1 MDPAIARTPS
11 SAPVAF
17 QDGLGQRRLSVSVT
31 NEPLE
36 LLALREE
43 LTAVSSFEFAL
54 RDRVSRLSS
63 FQSEHYARV
72 RGVERIG
79 KTGTTTL
86 AVVSDHVQGVR
97 LSEILTFAESRLLPV
112 ETNAALCLIR
122 QLIHALALLH
132 QKMPDVCHGAVGPER
147 IVVTPQ
153 ARLVLVEHVLGAAL
167 DQLHYT
173 HEQYWKTL
181 RIPLPRTGSGPQFDR
196 RSDITQ
202 AGFTALALI
211 IGRPIAEDDY
221 PARIG
226 EMANGTWTLSATG
239 GIEPLPAALRDWL
252 MRAMQ
257 LDPRNPFP
265 SALEAW
271 AELDRVLHYSDPIA
285 EVAALKGF
293 LTRFH
298 ARLTEDSGKPSTPSA
313 VPQAVTRQ
321 TPLPAVPAASVSAP
335 ASAAGAAPKLGPQ
348 AVAPPR
354 SVEAFAPPR
363 PVDAVV
369 PPRPVA
375 TVAQAPSVPPP
386 TPDPVPS
393 MHPQAATR
401 PEAPSAPAVTP
412 PAKQSQTR
420 EDRRSEEDES
430 VMDKSKSFLRG
441 RWVAAALV
449 LVALTSGGTLAVGRI
464 MSPAAS
470 PETLGT
476 LSVQTNP
483 EGATVVIDGQ
493 QRGMTPLNLQLKP
506 GRHVVEL
513 VTDGDVRTI
522 PITITA
528 GGQVSQ
534 FIEIPRAA
542 SALGE
547 LQIRTEPPGA
557 QVTVDGRVLGK
568 SPLTAE
574 GLTPG
579 QHTVVVE
586 NELGPVTQRV
596 TIEAGTTASL
606 VVPMTAP
613 RNAPVS
619 GWISV
624 SAPVDVQL
632 YENQRLLGSSQT
644 DRIMVPVGR
653 HEIEVV
659 NETLGYRASKIVN
672 VSPGQT
678 ANLRL
683 DLPKAPMALNA
694 IPWAEAW
701 VDGERVGETPIGSV
715 QVSIGPHEVVFRH
728 PELGERRVITT
739 VTLAGPAKVSVDMR
753 KK

>member
-1 MDPAIARTPS
+1 MCPTSRWNSSRFARNSPRYRRLNSPCAIA
-11 SAPVAF
+11 SA
-17 QDGLGQRRLSVSVT
+17 GCRRS
-31 NEPLE
+31 
-36 LLALREE
+36 
-43 LTAVSSFEFAL
+43 
-54 RDRVSRLSS
+54 
-63 FQSEHYARV
+63 QSEHYGRV

-79 KTGTTTL
+79 KTGTTL
-86 AVVSDHVQGVR
+86 AIVSDHVQGVR
-97 LSEILTFAESRLLPV
+97 LSEILAFAESRLLPI

-147 IVVTPQ
+147 IIVTPQ

-202 AGFTALALI
+202 AGVTALALI

-221 PARIG
+221 PARIA
-226 EMANGTWTLSATG
+226 EMAGGTWALSATG

-252 MRAMQ
+252 LRAIQ

-271 AELDRVLHYSDPIA
+271 AELDRVLHYSDPIG
-285 EVAALKGF
+285 EVAALKSF
-293 LTRFH
+293 LTRYQ
-298 ARLTEDSGKPSTPSA
+298 ARVAADTAKTA
-313 VPQAVTRQ
+313 A
-321 TPLPAVPAASVSAP
+321 PAPVAPPAASRPTAAHSATAPP
-335 ASAAGAAPKLGPQ
+335 AATPLAPVASRPGPQ

-354 SVEAFAPPR
+354 
-363 PVDAVV
+363 
-369 PPRPVA
+369 PVA
-375 TVAQAPSVPPP
+375 PVAP
-386 TPDPVPS
+386 TPSIPLSGPQAVAS
-393 MHPQAATR
+393 MHPQPSTR
-401 PEAPSAPAVTP
+401 PDSPVAHAVTP
-412 PAKQSQTR
+412 PATDDQGS
-420 EDRRSEEDES
+420 EDRRSEEAES
-430 VMDKSKSFLRG
+430 VMEKSTSFIRG
-441 RWVAAALV
+441 RWIAAAIV

-464 MSPAAS
+464 MSPAAA
-470 PETLGT
+470 PESLGT

-483 EGATVVIDGQ
+483 AGATVVIDGQ

-522 PITITA
+522 PVTITA
-528 GGQVSQ
+528 GGQVAQ
-534 FIEIPRAA
+534 FIEMPRAA

-547 LQIRTEPPGA
+547 LQIRTEPAGA
-557 QVTVDGRVLGK
+557 TVTVDGRVLGK

-579 QHTVVVE
+579 PHTVTVE
-586 NELGPVTQRV
+586 NDLGPVTQRV

-606 VVPMTAP
+606 VVPMAAP
-613 RNAPVS
+613 KNAPVS
-619 GWISV
+619 GWIAV

-644 DRIMVPVGR
+644 DRIMVSVGR
-653 HEIEVV
+653 HDLEVV
-659 NETLGYRASKIVN
+659 NEALGYRASKTVN
-672 VSPGQT
+672 VAPGQT
-678 ANLRL
+678 ASIKL

-694 IPWAEAW
+694 APWAEVW

-715 QVSIGPHEVVFRH
+715 QVTIGPHEVVFRH
-728 PELGERRVITT
+728 PELGEKRVVTT

>member
-11 SAPVAF
+11 STPVAF
-17 QDGLGQRRLSVSVT
+17 EDGLGQRRLSVSVA

-36 LLALREE
+36 LLALRED

-63 FQSEHYARV
+63 FQSEHYGRV
-72 RGVERIG
+72 RGVERVG
-79 KTGTTTL
+79 KTGTTL
-86 AVVSDHVQGVR
+86 AVVSDHVAGVR
-97 LSEILTFAESRLLPV
+97 LAEILAFAESRLLPI

-122 QLIHALALLH
+122 QLVHALSMLH
-132 QKMPDVCHGAVGPER
+132 QKAPDLCHGAIGPER
-147 IVVTPQ
+147 LIVTPQ
-153 ARLVLVEHVLGAAL
+153 ARLVIVEHVLGAAL

-181 RIPLPRTGSGPQFDR
+181 RIPLPRTGSGPHFDR
-196 RSDITQ
+196 RADITQ
-202 AGFTALALI
+202 AGVTALALI

-226 EMANGTWTLSATG
+226 EMAAGTWALSATG
-239 GIEPLPAALRDWL
+239 GIEPLPAALREWL
-252 MRAMQ
+252 MRAIQ

-285 EVAALKGF
+285 EIAALKTF
-293 LTRFH
+293 LTRYQ
-298 ARLTEDSGKPSTPSA
+298 ARVAADSARPAP
-313 VPQAVTRQ
+313 VPHMVAR
-321 TPLPAVPAASVSAP
+321 PAAASAPSVSPARIAASSVQSGSQAP
-335 ASAAGAAPKLGPQ
+335 AQS
-348 AVAPPR
+348 
-354 SVEAFAPPR
+354 
-363 PVDAVV
+363 
-369 PPRPVA
+369 RPVA
-375 TVAQAPSVPPP
+375 VPGQAHGGVPSPGSTVAS
-386 TPDPVPS
+386 S
-393 MHPQAATR
+393 MHPQPSTR
-401 PEAPSAPAVTP
+401 PDPPVAPAVKP
-412 PAKQSQTR
+412 PASDDQASVDSQ
-420 EDRRSEEDES
+420 SEEAEN
-430 VMDKSKSFLRG
+430 VMEKSNTVIRG
-441 RWVAAALV
+441 RWIAAAVV

-464 MSPAAS
+464 MMPAAA
-470 PETLGT
+470 PESLGT

-483 EGATVVIDGQ
+483 AGATVVVDGQ
-493 QRGMTPLNLQLKP
+493 QRGASPLSLQLKP

-513 VTDGDVRTI
+513 VTDGDVRSI
-522 PITITA
+522 PVMITP

-534 FIEIPRAA
+534 FIEIPRAT

-547 LQIRTEPPGA
+547 LQIRTEPAGA
-557 QVTVDGRVLGK
+557 QVTVDGRVLGR

-579 QHTVVVE
+579 QHTVVLE

-644 DRIMVPVGR
+644 DRIMVSVGR
-653 HEIEVV
+653 HDIEVV
-659 NETLGYRASKIVN
+659 NEALGYRAAKTVN
-672 VSPGQT
+672 VQPGQT
-678 ANLRL
+678 ANIRL

-694 IPWAEAW
+694 VPWAEAF

-728 PELGERRVITT
+728 PELGEKRVITT

>member
-11 SAPVAF
+11 STPVAF
-17 QDGLGQRRLSVSVT
+17 QDGLGQRRLSVTVT

-54 RDRVSRLSS
+54 RDRVSRLAS

-79 KTGTTTL
+79 KTGTTL
-86 AVVSDHVQGVR
+86 AIVSEHMPGVR
-97 LSEILTFAESRLLPV
+97 LSEILAFAESRLLPI
-112 ETNAALCLIR
+112 ETDAALCLIR

-147 IVVTPQ
+147 IIITPQ

-202 AGFTALALI
+202 AGVTALALI

-221 PARIG
+221 PARIS
-226 EMANGTWTLSATG
+226 EMAGGTWALSATG
-239 GIEPLPAALRDWL
+239 SIEPLPAALRDWL
-252 MRAMQ
+252 MRAIQ

-285 EVAALKGF
+285 EVAALKAF
-293 LTRFH
+293 LTRYH
-298 ARLTEDSGKPSTPSA
+298 ARVAADGAKAANPA
-313 VPQAVTRQ
+313 
-321 TPLPAVPAASVSAP
+321 PAVSKP
-335 ASAAGAAPKLGPQ
+335 GPH
-348 AVAPPR
+348 
-354 SVEAFAPPR
+354 
-363 PVDAVV
+363 AVV
-369 PPRPVA
+369 HPRPVA
-375 TVAQAPSVPPP
+375 TAAHAPTVPSSGPQPVA
-386 TPDPVPS
+386 S
-393 MHPQAATR
+393 MHPQPSTR
-401 PEAPSAPAVTP
+401 PDSPVVPAVTP
-412 PAKQSQTR
+412 QAKDDQAP
-420 EDRRSEEDES
+420 EDSRSEEAES
-430 VMDKSKSFLRG
+430 VMEKSTSFIRG
-441 RWVAAALV
+441 RWIAAAIV

-464 MSPAAS
+464 MSPAATVES
-470 PETLGT
+470 LGT
-476 LSVQTNP
+476 LAVQTNP
-483 EGATVVIDGQ
+483 AGATVVIDGQ
-493 QRGMTPLNLQLKP
+493 QRGMTPISLQLKP

-513 VTDGDVRTI
+513 VTDGDVRSI
-522 PITITA
+522 PVMITA

-547 LQIRTEPPGA
+547 LQIRTEPAGA
-557 QVTVDGRVLGK
+557 QVTVDGRVLGR

-579 QHTVVVE
+579 QHTVTVE

-606 VVPMTAP
+606 VVPMTTP
-613 RNAPVS
+613 KNAPVS

-632 YENQRLLGSSQT
+632 FENQRLLGSSQT

-653 HEIEVV
+653 HDLEIV
-659 NETLGYRASKIVN
+659 NETLGYRATKTVN
-672 VSPGQT
+672 VTPGQT
-678 ANLRL
+678 ANVKL

-694 IPWAEAW
+694 APWAEVW
-701 VDGERVGETPIGSV
+701 VDGEKVGETPIGAV

-728 PELGERRVITT
+728 PELGERRVVTT

>member
-1 MDPAIARTPS
+1 MDPATARTS
-11 SAPVAF
+11 SSTPVAF

-63 FQSEHYARV
+63 FQSEHYGRV
-72 RGVERIG
+72 RGVERVG
-79 KTGTTTL
+79 KTGTTL
-86 AVVSDHVQGVR
+86 AIVSDHVQGVR
-97 LSEILTFAESRLLPV
+97 LSDVLAFAESRLMPI

-202 AGFTALALI
+202 AGVTALALI

-221 PARIG
+221 PARIA
-226 EMANGTWTLSATG
+226 EMASGTWALSATG
-239 GIEPLPAALRDWL
+239 GIEPLPATLRDWL
-252 MRAMQ
+252 MRAIQ

-271 AELDRVLHYSDPIA
+271 AELDRVLHYSDPIG
-285 EVAALKGF
+285 EVAALKSF
-293 LTRFH
+293 LTRYH
-298 ARLTEDSGKPSTPSA
+298 ARVAGESVKPADPAPIPTPTMRPTVVHSA
-313 VPQAVTRQ
+313 TAAPA
-321 TPLPAVPAASVSAP
+321 TPPSAP
-335 ASAAGAAPKLGPQ
+335 AAAPQKPGPQ
-348 AVAPPR
+348 AV
-354 SVEAFAPPR
+354 VTPR
-363 PVDAVV
+363 PAPAAHV
-369 PPRPVA
+369 
-375 TVAQAPSVPPP
+375 PSVPLSGSHAIA
-386 TPDPVPS
+386 S
-393 MHPQAATR
+393 MHPQASTR
-401 PEAPSAPAVTP
+401 PDSPVAPAVA
-412 PAKQSQTR
+412 PAAKDDQAPDDS
-420 EDRRSEEDES
+420 RSEEAES
-430 VMDKSKSFLRG
+430 VMNKNTSFLRG
-441 RWVAAALV
+441 RWIAAAIV

-464 MSPAAS
+464 MSPPAE
-470 PETLGT
+470 PETLGS

-483 EGATVVIDGQ
+483 AGAAVVIDGQ
-493 QRGMTPLNLQLKP
+493 QRGMTPLSVQLKP

-522 PITITA
+522 PVTITA
-528 GGQVSQ
+528 GGEVSQ

-547 LQIRTEPPGA
+547 LQIRTEPAGA
-557 QVTVDGRVLGK
+557 TVTVDGRVLGK

-579 QHTVVVE
+579 PHTVTVE

-606 VVPMTAP
+606 VVPMMAP
-613 RNAPVS
+613 KNAPVS
-619 GWISV
+619 GWIAV
-624 SAPVDVQL
+624 NAPVDVQI

-644 DRIMVPVGR
+644 DRIMVSVGR
-653 HEIEVV
+653 HDLEVV
-659 NETLGYRASKIVN
+659 NEALGYRTTKIVN
-672 VSPGQT
+672 VTPGQT
-678 ANLRL
+678 ASVRL

-694 IPWAEAW
+694 VPWAEVW

-728 PELGERRVITT
+728 PELGERRVVTT

>member
-1 MDPAIARTPS
+1 MDPATARTPS

-36 LLALREE
+36 LLGLREE

-63 FQSEHYARV
+63 FQSEHYGRV

-79 KTGTTTL
+79 KTGKTL

-97 LSEILTFAESRLLPV
+97 LAEILSFAESRLLPI

-122 QLIHALALLH
+122 QLVHALSLLH
-132 QKMPDVCHGAVGPER
+132 QKAPDLCHGAIGPER
-147 IVVTPQ
+147 LIVTPQ
-153 ARLVLVEHVLGAAL
+153 ARLVIVEHVLGAAL

-173 HEQYWKTL
+173 HEQYWKSL
-181 RIPLPRTGSGPQFDR
+181 RIPLPRTGSGPHFDR
-196 RSDITQ
+196 RADITQ
-202 AGFTALALI
+202 AGLTALALI
-211 IGRPIAEDDY
+211 VGRPIAEDDY
-221 PARIG
+221 PGRIG
-226 EMANGTWTLSATG
+226 EMASGTWALSATG
-239 GIEPLPAALRDWL
+239 GIEPLPAALREWL
-252 MRAMQ
+252 MRAIQ

-271 AELDRVLHYSDPIA
+271 AELDRVLHYSDPIG
-285 EVAALKGF
+285 EIAALKTF
-293 LTRFH
+293 LTRYQ
-298 ARLTEDSGKPSTPSA
+298 ARVAADSAKTA
-313 VPQAVTRQ
+313 A
-321 TPLPAVPAASVSAP
+321 PAAMP
-335 ASAAGAAPKLGPQ
+335 PMAS
-348 AVAPPR
+348 
-354 SVEAFAPPR
+354 R
-363 PVDAVV
+363 P
-369 PPRPVA
+369 
-375 TVAQAPSVPPP
+375 S
-386 TPDPVPS
+386 
-393 MHPQAATR
+393 
-401 PEAPSAPAVTP
+401 APSAPAPHPRPVPVAGQTQGSPSSGSTVASVHPQTSTRPDSPIAPAVKP
-412 PAKQSQTR
+412 PAK
-420 EDRRSEEDES
+420 EDQAPVDDSRSEEAES
-430 VMDKSKSFLRG
+430 VMKKSNPFIRG
-441 RWVAAALV
+441 RWVAAAVV

-464 MSPAAS
+464 MKPAVA

-476 LSVQTNP
+476 LAVQTNP
-483 EGATVVIDGQ
+483 AGATVVIDGQ
-493 QRGMTPLNLQLKP
+493 QRGASPLSLQLKP

-522 PITITA
+522 PVMITP

-534 FIEIPRAA
+534 FIEIPRAT

-547 LQIRTEPPGA
+547 LQIRTEPAGA
-557 QVTVDGRVLGK
+557 QVSIDGRPLGK

-579 QHTVVVE
+579 QHTVVLE
-586 NELGPVTQRV
+586 NDLGPVTQRV

-619 GWISV
+619 GWISIN
-624 SAPVDVQL
+624 APIDVQL

-644 DRIMVPVGR
+644 ERIMVSVGR
-653 HEIEVV
+653 HDLEVV
-659 NETLGYRASKIVN
+659 NEALGYRASKTVN
-672 VSPGQT
+672 VNPGQT
-678 ANLRL
+678 ANIRL
-683 DLPKAPMALNA
+683 DLPKAAMALNA
-694 IPWAEAW
+694 VPWAEVF
-701 VDGERVGETPIGSV
+701 VDGERAGETPIGSV

-728 PELGERRVITT
+728 PELGEKRVITT

>member
-1 MDPAIARTPS
+1 MDPAIARTS
-11 SAPVAF
+11 SSTPVAF
-17 QDGLGQRRLSVSVT
+17 QDGLGQRRLSVSAT
-31 NEPLE
+31 NESLE

-63 FQSEHYARV
+63 FQSEHYGRV

-79 KTGTTTL
+79 KSGPTL
-86 AVVSDHVQGVR
+86 AIVSEHVPGVR
-97 LSEILTFAESRLLPV
+97 LSEVLAFAESRLLPI

-147 IVVTPQ
+147 IIVTPQ

-181 RIPLPRTGSGPQFDR
+181 RIPLARTGSGPQFDR

-202 AGFTALALI
+202 AGVTALALI

-221 PARIG
+221 PTRIA
-226 EMANGTWTLSATG
+226 EMASGTWALSATG
-239 GIEPLPAALRDWL
+239 AIEPLPAALRDWL
-252 MRAMQ
+252 MRAIQ

-271 AELDRVLHYSDPIA
+271 AELDRVLHYSDPIG
-285 EVAALKGF
+285 EVAALKSF
-293 LTRFH
+293 LTRYH
-298 ARLTEDSGKPSTPSA
+298 ARVAADSTKTAEPAPAAAPAPAMRLTPVPSA
-313 VPQAVTRQ
+313 TPVPT
-321 TPLPAVPAASVSAP
+321 PAASVP
-335 ASAAGAAPKLGPQ
+335 VAPKAGPQ
-348 AVAPPR
+348 
-354 SVEAFAPPR
+354 
-363 PVDAVV
+363 AVV
-369 PPRPVA
+369 PPRPAASVEEVPRVSLSGPQAVA
-375 TVAQAPSVPPP
+375 
-386 TPDPVPS
+386 S
-393 MHPQAATR
+393 MHPQASTR
-401 PEAPSAPAVTP
+401 PDPPAAPAVTP
-412 PAKQSQTR
+412 PAKDDQAR
-420 EDRRSEEDES
+420 EDRRSEEAES
-430 VMDKSKSFLRG
+430 VMEKSKPFIRG
-441 RWVAAALV
+441 RWIAAAIV

-464 MSPAAS
+464 MSPAVA
-470 PETLGT
+470 PESLGT

-483 EGATVVIDGQ
+483 AGATVVIDGQ

-513 VTDGDVRTI
+513 VTDGDVRSI
-522 PITITA
+522 PVTITPA
-528 GGQVSQ
+528 GQVSQ

-547 LQIRTEPPGA
+547 LQIRTEPAGA
-557 QVTVDGRVLGK
+557 TVTVDGRVLGK

-574 GLTPG
+574 GLAPG
-579 QHTVVVE
+579 PHSVTVE
-586 NELGPVTQRV
+586 NDLGPVTQRV

-606 VVPMTAP
+606 VVPMSAP

-619 GWISV
+619 GWIAV
-624 SAPVDVQL
+624 NAQVDVQL
-632 YENQRLLGSSQT
+632 FENQRLLGSSQT

-653 HEIEVV
+653 HELEVV
-659 NETLGYRASKIVN
+659 NEALGYRAVKTVN
-672 VSPGQT
+672 VAPGQT
-678 ANLRL
+678 ANIKL

-694 IPWAEAW
+694 VPWAEVW

-715 QVSIGPHEVVFRH
+715 PVSIGAHEVVFRH
-728 PELGERRVITT
+728 PELGERRVVTT

>member
-1 MDPAIARTPS
+1 
-11 SAPVAF
+11 
-17 QDGLGQRRLSVSVT
+17 VT

-36 LLALREE
+36 LLALRDE

-79 KTGTTTL
+79 KSGTTRL
-86 AVVSDHVQGVR
+86 AIVSEHVAGVR
-97 LSEILTFAESRLLPV
+97 LSEVLAFAESRLLPI

-147 IVVTPQ
+147 IIVTPQ

-202 AGFTALALI
+202 AGVTALALI

-226 EMANGTWTLSATG
+226 EMAGGTWALSATG

-252 MRAMQ
+252 MRAIQ

-285 EVAALKGF
+285 EVAALKSF
-293 LTRFH
+293 LTRYH
-298 ARLTEDSGKPSTPSA
+298 ARVAADSATTPS
-313 VPQAVTRQ
+313 
-321 TPLPAVPAASVSAP
+321 PAAAP
-335 ASAAGAAPKLGPQ
+335 APAPAAPAPAPAAPTVSSAAAVAKAPAPPSKPGPQ
-348 AVAPPR
+348 AVMQ
-354 SVEAFAPPR
+354 
-363 PVDAVV
+363 
-369 PPRPVA
+369 PRPVA
-375 TVAQAPSVPPP
+375 ERVPRVPLSGPHPVA
-386 TPDPVPS
+386 S
-393 MHPQAATR
+393 MHPQASTR
-401 PEAPSAPAVTP
+401 PDSPFAPAVSP
-412 PAKQSQTR
+412 QAKDDQAP
-420 EDRRSEEDES
+420 EDSRSEEAES
-430 VMDKSKSFLRG
+430 VMEKSRSFIRG
-441 RWVAAALV
+441 RWIAAAIV

-464 MSPAAS
+464 MSPAAE
-470 PETLGT
+470 PESLGT

-483 EGATVVIDGQ
+483 AGATVVIDGQ
-493 QRGMTPLNLQLKP
+493 QRGMTPLSLQLKP

-513 VTDGDVRTI
+513 VTDGDVRSI
-522 PITITA
+522 PVMITA
-528 GGQVSQ
+528 GGQVAQ

-547 LQIRTEPPGA
+547 LQIRTEPAGA
-557 QVTVDGRVLGK
+557 TVTVDGRVLGK

-579 QHTVVVE
+579 PHTVTVE

-613 RNAPVS
+613 RNAPLS
-619 GWISV
+619 GWIAV
-624 SAPVDVQL
+624 SAPIEVQL

-644 DRIMVPVGR
+644 DRIMVAVGR
-653 HEIEVV
+653 HDLEVV
-659 NETLGYRASKIVN
+659 NEALGYRASKTVN
-672 VSPGQT
+672 VAPGQT
-678 ANLRL
+678 ANIKL

-694 IPWAEAW
+694 VPWAEVW
-701 VDGERVGETPIGSV
+701 VDNERVGETPIGSV

-728 PELGERRVITT
+728 PQLGERRVITT

>member
-11 SAPVAF
+11 SAPIAF
-17 QDGLGQRRLSVSVT
+17 QDGLGQRRLSLSVT

-36 LLALREE
+36 LLALRDE

-63 FQSEHYARV
+63 FQSEHYGRV
-72 RGVERIG
+72 RTVERVG
-79 KTGTTTL
+79 KTGTSL

-97 LSEILTFAESRLLPV
+97 LSEILSFAESQLLPI

-132 QKMPDVCHGAVGPER
+132 QKMPDVSHGAVGPER

-196 RSDITQ
+196 RSDITE
-202 AGFTALALI
+202 AGVTALALI
-211 IGRPIAEDDY
+211 VGRPIAEDDY
-221 PARIG
+221 PTRIG
-226 EMANGTWTLSATG
+226 EMINGTWTLSATG
-239 GIEPLPAALRDWL
+239 GIEPLPATLRDWL
-252 MRAMQ
+252 MRAIQ
-257 LDPRNPFP
+257 LDSRNPFP

-285 EVAALKGF
+285 EVAALKAF
-293 LTRFH
+293 LTRLH
-298 ARLTEDSGKPSTPSA
+298 ARLAADSSKPSIPAIVPTPA
-313 VPQAVTRQ
+313 AMR
-321 TPLPAVPAASVSAP
+321 PAAIPTVPAAPVAGPAPTLAP
-335 ASAAGAAPKLGPQ
+335 AAAAATPAPKLGPQ
-348 AVAPPR
+348 AI
-354 SVEAFAPPR
+354 
-363 PVDAVV
+363 V
-369 PPRPVA
+369 PPRPA
-375 TVAQAPSVPPP
+375 APVAQAPSVASPV
-386 TPDPVPS
+386 PDPVPS
-393 MHPQAATR
+393 MRPQAAARPDLSTATAVIPPPKNTQVDEERR
-401 PEAPSAPAVTP
+401 PEEA
-412 PAKQSQTR
+412 
-420 EDRRSEEDES
+420 ES
-430 VMDKSKSFLRG
+430 VMEKSKSFLRG
-441 RWVAAALV
+441 RWVAAAVV

-464 MSPAAS
+464 ISPSAS
-470 PETLGT
+470 TESLGT
-476 LSVQTNP
+476 LSVQTSP
-483 EGATVVIDGQ
+483 PGAVVVIDGQ
-493 QRGMTPLNLQLKP
+493 QRGMTPLNIQLKP

-513 VTDGDVRTI
+513 VTDADVRTI
-522 PITITA
+522 PITITP
-528 GGQVSQ
+528 GGEVSQ
-534 FIEIPRAA
+534 FIEIARTA

-574 GLTPG
+574 GLSAG

-653 HEIEVV
+653 HEVEVV
-659 NETLGYRASKIVN
+659 NEALGYRASKIVN
-672 VSPGQT
+672 VGPGQT
-678 ANLRL
+678 ANIRL

-694 IPWAEAW
+694 SPWAEAW

>member
-11 SAPVAF
+11 STPVAF

-31 NEPLE
+31 NERLE
-36 LLALREE
+36 LLALRDE

-54 RDRVSRLSS
+54 RDRVSRLSA
-63 FQSEHYARV
+63 FQSEHYSRV
-72 RGVERIG
+72 RGVERVG
-79 KTGTTTL
+79 KTGSTTL
-86 AVVSDHVQGVR
+86 AIVSEHVQGVR
-97 LSEILTFAESRLLPV
+97 LSEVLAFAESRLLPI

-147 IVVTPQ
+147 IIVTPQ

-173 HEQYWKTL
+173 HEQYWKAL

-202 AGFTALALI
+202 AGVTALALI

-226 EMANGTWTLSATG
+226 EMAGGTWALSATG

-252 MRAMQ
+252 MRAIQ

-271 AELDRVLHYSDPIA
+271 AELDRVLHYSDPIG
-285 EVAALKGF
+285 EVAALKSF
-293 LTRFH
+293 LTRYH
-298 ARLTEDSGKPSTPSA
+298 ARVAADGGTTATPS
-313 VPQAVTRQ
+313 
-321 TPLPAVPAASVSAP
+321 PAPAAPRPTAVSSAAAAP
-335 ASAAGAAPKLGPQ
+335 AQATAPAPKPGPQ
-348 AVAPPR
+348 AV
-354 SVEAFAPPR
+354 VQ
-363 PVDAVV
+363 
-369 PPRPVA
+369 PRPVA
-375 TVAQAPSVPPP
+375 ERVPSIPLSGP
-386 TPDPVPS
+386 TPVAS
-393 MHPQAATR
+393 MHPQASTR
-401 PEAPSAPAVTP
+401 PESPVAAAVRPQAKDDQAP
-412 PAKQSQTR
+412 
-420 EDRRSEEDES
+420 EDSRSEEAES
-430 VMDKSKSFLRG
+430 VMDKSKPFIRG
-441 RWVAAALV
+441 RWIAAAIV
-449 LVALTSGGTLAVGRI
+449 LVVLTSVGTLAVGRI
-464 MSPAAS
+464 MSPTTAAES
-470 PETLGT
+470 LGT

-483 EGATVVIDGQ
+483 AGATVVVDGQ
-493 QRGMTPLNLQLKP
+493 QRGMTPINLQLKP

-513 VTDGDVRTI
+513 VTEGDVRSI
-522 PITITA
+522 PVMITP

-542 SALGE
+542 SAFGE
-547 LQIRTEPPGA
+547 LQIRTEPAGA
-557 QVTVDGRVLGK
+557 TVTVDGRVLGK

-579 QHTVVVE
+579 QHTVTVE
-586 NELGPVTQRV
+586 NDLGPVTQRV

-613 RNAPVS
+613 KNAPLS
-619 GWISV
+619 GWIAV
-624 SAPVDVQL
+624 NAPVDVQL
-632 YENQRLLGSSQT
+632 FENQRLLGSSQT

-653 HEIEVV
+653 HDLEVV
-659 NETLGYRASKIVN
+659 NEALGYRAPKTVN
-672 VSPGQT
+672 VGPGQT
-678 ANLRL
+678 ANIRL

-694 IPWAEAW
+694 APWAEVF

-715 QVSIGPHEVVFRH
+715 QVTIGPHEVVFRH

-739 VTLAGPAKVSVDMR
+739 VTLAAPAKLSVDMR

>member
-1 MDPAIARTPS
+1 
-11 SAPVAF
+11 
-17 QDGLGQRRLSVSVT
+17 VT

-63 FQSEHYARV
+63 FQSEHYGRV

-79 KTGTTTL
+79 QGGTTRL
-86 AVVSDHVQGVR
+86 AIVSDHVQGVR
-97 LSEILTFAESRLLPV
+97 LSEVLTFAESRLLPI

-147 IVVTPQ
+147 IIVTPQ

-202 AGFTALALI
+202 AGVTALALI

-226 EMANGTWTLSATG
+226 EMAGGTWALSATG

-252 MRAMQ
+252 MRAIQ

-285 EVAALKGF
+285 EVAALKSF
-293 LTRFH
+293 LTRYH
-298 ARLTEDSGKPSTPSA
+298 ARVAADSAKTTSPS
-313 VPQAVTRQ
+313 
-321 TPLPAVPAASVSAP
+321 PAAAP
-335 ASAAGAAPKLGPQ
+335 AAPRPAAVSSAAAPVANAPAPSSKPGPH
-348 AVAPPR
+348 
-354 SVEAFAPPR
+354 
-363 PVDAVV
+363 VV
-369 PPRPVA
+369 VQPRPVA
-375 TVAQAPSVPPP
+375 ERVPSVPLSGPHA
-386 TPDPVPS
+386 VAS
-393 MHPQAATR
+393 VHPQASTR
-401 PEAPSAPAVTP
+401 PDSPFAPAVSPQAKDDQAP
-412 PAKQSQTR
+412 P
-420 EDRRSEEDES
+420 DRSEEAES
-430 VMDKSKSFLRG
+430 VMEKSTSFIRG
-441 RWVAAALV
+441 RWIAAAIV

-464 MSPAAS
+464 MSPAAA
-470 PETLGT
+470 PESLGT

-483 EGATVVIDGQ
+483 AGATVVVDGQ
-493 QRGMTPLNLQLKP
+493 QRGMSPLSLQLKP

-513 VTDGDVRTI
+513 VTDGDVRSI
-522 PITITA
+522 PVMITP

-547 LQIRTEPPGA
+547 LQIRTEPAGA
-557 QVTVDGRVLGK
+557 TVTVDGRVLGK

-579 QHTVVVE
+579 PHTVTVE
-586 NELGPVTQRV
+586 NDLGPVTQRV

-613 RNAPVS
+613 KNAPLS
-619 GWISV
+619 GWIAV
-624 SAPVDVQL
+624 SAPIEVQL

-644 DRIMVPVGR
+644 DRIMVAVGR
-653 HEIEVV
+653 HDLEVV
-659 NETLGYRASKIVN
+659 NEALGYRASKTVN
-672 VSPGQT
+672 VTPGQT
-678 ANLRL
+678 ANIKL

-694 IPWAEAW
+694 VPWAEVW
-701 VDGERVGETPIGSV
+701 VDGDRVGETPIGSV

>member
-11 SAPVAF
+11 SNPIAF
-17 QDGLGQRRLSVSVT
+17 DDGLGQRRLSLSAT

-54 RDRVSRLSS
+54 RDRVSRLSA
-63 FQSEHYARV
+63 FQSEHYGRV

-79 KTGTTTL
+79 KTGTTL
-86 AVVSDHVQGVR
+86 AIVSDHVAGVR
-97 LSEILTFAESRLLPV
+97 LSEILSFAESRLVPI
-112 ETNAALCLIR
+112 ETDAALCLIR

-147 IVVTPQ
+147 IVITPQ

-167 DQLHYT
+167 DQLHYS
-173 HEQYWKTL
+173 HEKYWKTL
-181 RIPLPRTGSGPQFDR
+181 RIPLPRIGSGPQFDR
-196 RSDITQ
+196 RSDISQ
-202 AGFTALALI
+202 AGLTALALI
-211 IGRPIAEDDY
+211 VGRPIAEDDY

-226 EMANGTWTLSATG
+226 EMAGGTWALSATG

-257 LDPRNPFP
+257 LDARNPFP

-285 EVAALKGF
+285 EVAALKSF
-293 LTRFH
+293 LTRFQ
-298 ARLTEDSGKPSTPSA
+298 ARVAADVAKAATPAPAATPATSRPTA
-313 VPQAVTRQ
+313 VAS
-321 TPLPAVPAASVSAP
+321 AASVAATTAASSGAP
-335 ASAAGAAPKLGPQ
+335 PKPGPQ
-348 AVAPPR
+348 
-354 SVEAFAPPR
+354 
-363 PVDAVV
+363 AVV
-369 PPRPVA
+369 PPRPGPA
-375 TVAQAPSVPPP
+375 PGITHAAAPSRSN
-386 TPDPVPS
+386 PVAS
-393 MHPQAATR
+393 MHPQPSTR
-401 PEAPSAPAVTP
+401 PESPVAPAVTP
-412 PAKQSQTR
+412 PAKDDQAP
-420 EDRRSEEDES
+420 EDSRSEEAES
-430 VMDKSKSFLRG
+430 VMENSKPFIRG
-441 RWVAAALV
+441 RWIAAALV

-464 MSPAAS
+464 MNPAAA
-470 PETLGT
+470 PESLGT

-483 EGATVVIDGQ
+483 AGATVVIDGQ
-493 QRGMTPLNLQLKP
+493 QRGATPLSLQLKP

-513 VTDGDVRTI
+513 VTDGDVRSI
-522 PITITA
+522 PVLITA

-547 LQIRTEPPGA
+547 LQIRTEPAGA
-557 QVTVDGRVLGK
+557 QVTMDGRLLGK

-579 QHTVVVE
+579 AHTVVLE
-586 NELGPVTQRV
+586 NELGQVTQRV

-613 RNAPVS
+613 RNAPLS

-644 DRIMVPVGR
+644 DRIMVSVGR
-653 HEIEVV
+653 HDLEIV
-659 NETLGYRASKIVN
+659 NEALGYRASRTVN
-672 VSPGQT
+672 VTPGQT
-678 ANLRL
+678 ANIKL

-694 IPWAEAW
+694 VPWAEVW

-728 PELGERRVITT
+728 PELGERRVVTT

>member
-1 MDPAIARTPS
+1 MDPAIAHTS
-11 SAPVAF
+11 SSTPVAF
-17 QDGLGQRRLSVSVT
+17 QDGLGQRRLSVSAT
-31 NEPLE
+31 NESLE

-63 FQSEHYARV
+63 FQSEHYGRV

-79 KTGTTTL
+79 KIGTTF
-86 AVVSDHVQGVR
+86 AIVSDHVPGVR
-97 LSEILTFAESRLLPV
+97 LSEVLAFAESRLLPI

-147 IVVTPQ
+147 IIVTPQ

-202 AGFTALALI
+202 AGVTALALI

-221 PARIG
+221 PTRIA
-226 EMANGTWTLSATG
+226 EMVGGTWALSAAG
-239 GIEPLPAALRDWL
+239 ALEPLPAALRDWL
-252 MRAMQ
+252 MRAIQ

-271 AELDRVLHYSDPIA
+271 AELDRVLHYSDPIG
-285 EVAALKGF
+285 EVAALKSF
-293 LTRFH
+293 LTRYH
-298 ARLTEDSGKPSTPSA
+298 ARVAADSTNASGPGP
-313 VPQAVTRQ
+313 
-321 TPLPAVPAASVSAP
+321 VPAAAPAPLARPTPVPSATAASAP
-335 ASAAGAAPKLGPQ
+335 AAPKPGLQ

-354 SVEAFAPPR
+354 PA
-363 PVDAVV
+363 
-369 PPRPVA
+369 A
-375 TVAQAPSVPPP
+375 TVAHVPSIPLSGPQAVA
-386 TPDPVPS
+386 S
-393 MHPQAATR
+393 MHPQASTR
-401 PEAPSAPAVTP
+401 PEPPVAPAVTP
-412 PAKQSQTR
+412 LTQDQAR
-420 EDRRSEEDES
+420 EDRRSEEAES
-430 VMDKSKSFLRG
+430 VMEKNTSFIRG
-441 RWVAAALV
+441 RWIAAAIV

-464 MSPAAS
+464 ISPAVA
-470 PETLGT
+470 PESLGT

-483 EGATVVIDGQ
+483 AGATVVVDGQ
-493 QRGMTPLNLQLKP
+493 QRGMTPLDLQLKP

-522 PITITA
+522 PVMITP

-547 LQIRTEPPGA
+547 LQIRTEPAGA
-557 QVTVDGRVLGK
+557 TVTVDGRVLGK

-579 QHTVVVE
+579 PHMVTVE
-586 NELGPVTQRV
+586 NDLGPVTQRV

-619 GWISV
+619 GWIAV
-624 SAPVDVQL
+624 NAPVDVQL
-632 YENQRLLGSSQT
+632 FENRRLLGSSQT

-653 HEIEVV
+653 HELEVV
-659 NETLGYRASKIVN
+659 NEALGYRSVKTVN
-672 VSPGQT
+672 VAPGQT
-678 ANLRL
+678 ANIRL

-694 IPWAEAW
+694 VPWAEVW

-728 PELGERRVITT
+728 PELGERRVVTT

>member
-1 MDPAIARTPS
+1 MARTPT

-17 QDGLGQRRLSVSVT
+17 EDGLGQRRLSVSVT

-63 FQSEHYARV
+63 FQSEHYSRV
-72 RGVERIG
+72 RGVERVG
-79 KTGTTTL
+79 KTGTTL
-86 AVVSDHVQGVR
+86 ALVSDHVAGVR
-97 LSEILTFAESRLLPV
+97 LAEILRFAESRLLPI

-122 QLIHALALLH
+122 QLVHALSMLH
-132 QKMPDVCHGAVGPER
+132 QKAPDLCHGAIGPER
-147 IVVTPQ
+147 LIVTPQ
-153 ARLVLVEHVLGAAL
+153 ARLVIVEHVLGAAL

-173 HEQYWKTL
+173 HEQYWKQL
-181 RIPLPRTGSGPQFDR
+181 RIPLPRTGSGPHFDR
-196 RSDITQ
+196 RADITQ
-202 AGFTALALI
+202 AGVTALALI
-211 IGRPIAEDDY
+211 VGRPIGEDDY

-226 EMANGTWTLSATG
+226 EMAAGTWALSAAG
-239 GIEPLPAALRDWL
+239 GIEPLPAALREWL
-252 MRAMQ
+252 LRAIQ

-285 EVAALKGF
+285 EIAALKTF
-293 LTRFH
+293 LSRYQ
-298 ARLTEDSGKPSTPSA
+298 ARVAADGGKTSTPA
-313 VPQAVTRQ
+313 
-321 TPLPAVPAASVSAP
+321 PAPPAPARPAAPSVPSAAP
-335 ASAAGAAPKLGPQ
+335 SASAAIASASSQSGPQ
-348 AVAPPR
+348 AVAHL
-354 SVEAFAPPR
+354 
-363 PVDAVV
+363 
-369 PPRPVA
+369 RPVA
-375 TVAQAPSVPPP
+375 APAQTRSVPSSSSPNA
-386 TPDPVPS
+386 S

-401 PEAPSAPAVTP
+401 PEPPVAPAVKP
-412 PAKQSQTR
+412 PAKDDQAPVDSS
-420 EDRRSEEDES
+420 SEEAES
-430 VMDKSKSFLRG
+430 VMEKSNTMIRG
-441 RWVAAALV
+441 RWIAAALV
-449 LVALTSGGTLAVGRI
+449 LVALTSGGTLAVGRL
-464 MSPAAS
+464 MMPAVA
-470 PETLGT
+470 PESLGT

-483 EGATVVIDGQ
+483 AGATVVIDGQ
-493 QRGMTPLNLQLKP
+493 QRGMSPINLQLKP

-513 VTDGDVRTI
+513 VTDGDVRSI
-522 PITITA
+522 PVMITP

-534 FIEIPRAA
+534 FIEIPRAT

-547 LQIRTEPPGA
+547 LQIRTEPAGA

-579 QHTVVVE
+579 QHTVVLE
-586 NELGPVTQRV
+586 NELGQVTQRV

-606 VVPMTAP
+606 VVPMPTP

-619 GWISV
+619 GWIAV

-653 HEIEVV
+653 HDIEVV
-659 NETLGYRASKIVN
+659 NEALGYRASKTVN
-672 VSPGQT
+672 VQPGQT
-678 ANLRL
+678 ATIRL

-694 IPWAEAW
+694 QPWAEVW
-701 VDGERVGETPIGSV
+701 VDGDRVGETPIGSV

>member
-1 MDPAIARTPS
+1 MDPAIARTS
-11 SAPVAF
+11 SSTPVAF
-17 QDGLGQRRLSVSVT
+17 QDGLGQRRLSVSAT
-31 NEPLE
+31 NESLE

-63 FQSEHYARV
+63 FQSEHYGRV

-79 KTGTTTL
+79 KSGPTL
-86 AVVSDHVQGVR
+86 AIVSEHVPGVR
-97 LSEILTFAESRLLPV
+97 LSEVLAFAESRLLPI

-147 IVVTPQ
+147 IIVTPQ

-181 RIPLPRTGSGPQFDR
+181 RIPLARTGSGPQFDR

-202 AGFTALALI
+202 AGVTALALI

-221 PARIG
+221 PTRIG
-226 EMANGTWTLSATG
+226 EMASGTWALSATG
-239 GIEPLPAALRDWL
+239 AIEPLPAALRDWL
-252 MRAMQ
+252 MRAIQ

-271 AELDRVLHYSDPIA
+271 AELDRVLHYSDPIG
-285 EVAALKGF
+285 EVAALKSF
-293 LTRFH
+293 LTRYH
-298 ARLTEDSGKPSTPSA
+298 ARVAADSTKTAEPAPAAAPAPAMRLTPVPSA
-313 VPQAVTRQ
+313 TPVPT
-321 TPLPAVPAASVSAP
+321 PAASVP
-335 ASAAGAAPKLGPQ
+335 VAPKAGPQ
-348 AVAPPR
+348 
-354 SVEAFAPPR
+354 
-363 PVDAVV
+363 AVV
-369 PPRPVA
+369 PPRPAASVEEVPRVSLSGPQAVA
-375 TVAQAPSVPPP
+375 
-386 TPDPVPS
+386 S
-393 MHPQAATR
+393 MHPQASTR
-401 PEAPSAPAVTP
+401 PDPPAAPAVTP
-412 PAKQSQTR
+412 PAKDDQAR
-420 EDRRSEEDES
+420 EDRRSEEAES
-430 VMDKSKSFLRG
+430 VMEKSKPFIRG
-441 RWVAAALV
+441 RWIAAAIV

-464 MSPAAS
+464 MSPAVATES
-470 PETLGT
+470 LGT

-483 EGATVVIDGQ
+483 AGATVVIDGQ

-513 VTDGDVRTI
+513 VTDGDVRSI
-522 PITITA
+522 PVTITPA
-528 GGQVSQ
+528 GQVSQ

-547 LQIRTEPPGA
+547 LQIRTEPAGA
-557 QVTVDGRVLGK
+557 TVTVDGRVLGK

-574 GLTPG
+574 GLAPG
-579 QHTVVVE
+579 PHSVTVE
-586 NELGPVTQRV
+586 NDLGPVTQRV

-606 VVPMTAP
+606 VVPMSAP

-619 GWISV
+619 GWIAV
-624 SAPVDVQL
+624 NAQVDVQL
-632 YENQRLLGSSQT
+632 FENQRLLGSSQT

-653 HEIEVV
+653 HELEVV
-659 NETLGYRASKIVN
+659 NEALGYRAVKTVN
-672 VSPGQT
+672 VAPGQT
-678 ANLRL
+678 ANIKL

-694 IPWAEAW
+694 VPWAEVW

-715 QVSIGPHEVVFRH
+715 PVSIGAHEVVFRH
-728 PELGERRVITT
+728 PELGERRVVTT

>member
-1 MDPAIARTPS
+1 
-11 SAPVAF
+11 VN
-17 QDGLGQRRLSVSVT
+17 

-63 FQSEHYARV
+63 FQSEHYGRV
-72 RGVERIG
+72 RGVERVG
-79 KTGTTTL
+79 KTGTTL
-86 AVVSDHVQGVR
+86 AIISDQVPGER
-97 LSEILTFAESRLLPV
+97 LSDILAFAESRLLPI

-147 IVVTPQ
+147 IIITPQ

-173 HEQYWKTL
+173 HEQYWKSL

-202 AGFTALALI
+202 AGVTALALI
-211 IGRPIAEDDY
+211 IGRPIGEDDY
-221 PARIG
+221 PSRIG
-226 EMANGTWTLSATG
+226 EMAGGTWALSATG
-239 GIEPLPAALRDWL
+239 AIEPLPAALRDWL
-252 MRAMQ
+252 MRAIQ

-285 EVAALKGF
+285 EVAALKSF
-293 LTRFH
+293 LTRYQARVSAEH
-298 ARLTEDSGKPSTPSA
+298 AKPASVAPAVVPAPAAAPRPTAVATAPAPTSA
-313 VPQAVTRQ
+313 VPTNPSL
-321 TPLPAVPAASVSAP
+321 TTVPKA
-335 ASAAGAAPKLGPQ
+335 
-348 AVAPPR
+348 AVAPAEPAEAAAPR
-354 SVEAFAPPR
+354 LGPHAVVTPR
-363 PVDAVV
+363 PVV
-369 PPRPVA
+369 P
-375 TVAQAPSVPPP
+375 VAQAPNVPSSGPYP
-386 TPDPVPS
+386 AAS
-393 MHPQAATR
+393 MHPQASTR
-401 PEAPSAPAVTP
+401 SDSPVASAEHPQGEDDQAPEDS
-412 PAKQSQTR
+412 
-420 EDRRSEEDES
+420 RSEEAET
-430 VMDKSKSFLRG
+430 VMEKSQPFVRG
-441 RWVAAALV
+441 RWIAAALV
-449 LVALTSGGTLAVGRI
+449 LVALTSGGTLAVGRLI
-464 MSPAAS
+464 SPAAA
-470 PETLGT
+470 PESLGT

-483 EGATVVIDGQ
+483 AGATVVIDGQ
-493 QRGMTPLNLQLKP
+493 QRGMTPLSLQLKP

-522 PITITA
+522 PVVITA
-528 GGQVSQ
+528 GGEVSQ

-547 LQIRTEPPGA
+547 LQIRTEPAGA
-557 QVTVDGRVLGK
+557 QVTVDGRVLGR

-586 NELGPVTQRV
+586 NELGPVTQKV

-606 VVPMTAP
+606 VVPMTTP
-613 RNAPVS
+613 KNAPLS
-619 GWISV
+619 GWIAV
-624 SAPVDVQL
+624 SAPVDVQI

-653 HEIEVV
+653 HDLEVV
-659 NETLGYRASKIVN
+659 NEALGYRAAKTVN

-678 ANLRL
+678 ASLRL

-715 QVSIGPHEVVFRH
+715 QVPIGPHEVVFRH
-728 PELGERRVITT
+728 PELGERRVVTT

>member
-1 MDPAIARTPS
+1 MDPAIAHTS
-11 SAPVAF
+11 SSTPVAF
-17 QDGLGQRRLSVSVT
+17 QDGLGQRRLSVSAT
-31 NEPLE
+31 NESLE

-63 FQSEHYARV
+63 FQSEHYGRV
-72 RGVERIG
+72 RGVERVG
-79 KTGTTTL
+79 KTGTTL
-86 AVVSDHVQGVR
+86 AIVSEHVPGVR
-97 LSEILTFAESRLLPV
+97 LSEVLAFAESRLLPI

-147 IVVTPQ
+147 IIVTPQ

-181 RIPLPRTGSGPQFDR
+181 RIPLARTGSGPQFDR

-202 AGFTALALI
+202 AGVTALALI

-221 PARIG
+221 PTRIA
-226 EMANGTWTLSATG
+226 EMASGTWALSATG
-239 GIEPLPAALRDWL
+239 AIEPLPAALRDWL
-252 MRAMQ
+252 MRAIQ

-271 AELDRVLHYSDPIA
+271 AELDRVLHYSDPIG
-285 EVAALKGF
+285 EVAALKSF
-293 LTRFH
+293 LTRYH
-298 ARLTEDSGKPSTPSA
+298 ASVAADSTKTAGPAPAPAPAPAMRLTPAPSA
-313 VPQAVTRQ
+313 TAAPAPAASAPVAPKPGPQAV
-321 TPLPAVPAASVSAP
+321 VPARP
-335 ASAAGAAPKLGPQ
+335 AAPVEQVPRISLSGPQ
-348 AVAPPR
+348 AVA
-354 SVEAFAPPR
+354 
-363 PVDAVV
+363 
-369 PPRPVA
+369 
-375 TVAQAPSVPPP
+375 
-386 TPDPVPS
+386 S
-393 MHPQAATR
+393 MHPQASPR
-401 PEAPSAPAVTP
+401 PDSPVASAVNP
-412 PAKQSQTR
+412 PAKDDQAR
-420 EDRRSEEDES
+420 EDRRSEEAES
-430 VMDKSKSFLRG
+430 VMEKSKPFIRG
-441 RWVAAALV
+441 RWIAAAIV

-464 MSPAAS
+464 MSPATA
-470 PETLGT
+470 PESLGT

-483 EGATVVIDGQ
+483 AGATVVIDGQ

-513 VTDGDVRTI
+513 VTDGDVRSI
-522 PITITA
+522 PVMITP

-547 LQIRTEPPGA
+547 LQIRTEPAGA
-557 QVTVDGRVLGK
+557 TVTVDGRVLGK

-574 GLTPG
+574 GLSPG
-579 QHTVVVE
+579 PHSVTVE
-586 NELGPVTQRV
+586 NDLGPVTQRV

-613 RNAPVS
+613 KNAPLS
-619 GWISV
+619 GWIAV
-624 SAPVDVQL
+624 NAPVDVQFF
-632 YENQRLLGSSQT
+632 ENQRLLGSSQT

-653 HEIEVV
+653 HELEVV
-659 NETLGYRASKIVN
+659 NEALGYRAVKTVN
-672 VSPGQT
+672 VAPGQT
-678 ANLRL
+678 ASIKL

-694 IPWAEAW
+694 VPWAEVW

-715 QVSIGPHEVVFRH
+715 PVSIGPHEVVFRH
-728 PELGERRVITT
+728 PELGERRVVTT

>member
-11 SAPVAF
+11 SAPIAF
-17 QDGLGQRRLSVSVT
+17 QDGLGQRRLSLRVT
-31 NEPLE
+31 NEPQV

-63 FQSEHYARV
+63 FQSEHYQRV
-72 RGVERIG
+72 RAVERIG
-79 KTGTTTL
+79 KTGTSL

-97 LSEILTFAESRLLPV
+97 LSEILSFAESQLLPI

-132 QKMPDVCHGAVGPER
+132 QKMPDVSHGAVGPER

-173 HEQYWKTL
+173 HEQYWKVL

-202 AGFTALALI
+202 AGVTALALI
-211 IGRPIAEDDY
+211 VGRPITEDDY

-226 EMANGTWTLSATG
+226 EMINGTWTLSASG
-239 GIEPLPAALRDWL
+239 GIEPLPATLRDWL
-252 MRAMQ
+252 MRAIQ
-257 LDPRNPFP
+257 LDSRNPFP

-298 ARLTEDSGKPSTPSA
+298 ARLAADTSKPSSPAIVPTPA
-313 VPQAVTRQ
+313 AMR
-321 TPLPAVPAASVSAP
+321 PAVPTVPAAPVPAPVPAP
-335 ASAAGAAPKLGPQ
+335 AAAAVGAAPKLGPQ
-348 AVAPPR
+348 AI
-354 SVEAFAPPR
+354 
-363 PVDAVV
+363 V
-369 PPRPVA
+369 PPRPA
-375 TVAQAPSVPPP
+375 APVAQAPTVALPA
-386 TPDPVPS
+386 PDPVPS
-393 MHPQAATR
+393 MRPQAATR
-401 PEAPSAPAVTP
+401 PDSASAPAVAP
-412 PAKQSQTR
+412 PPKNMQADD
-420 EDRRSEEDES
+420 ERRSEEADS

-441 RWVAAALV
+441 RWVAAAVV

-464 MSPAAS
+464 ISPATS
-470 PETLGT
+470 TESLGT
-476 LSVQTNP
+476 LSVQTSP
-483 EGATVVIDGQ
+483 PGAAVVIDGQ
-493 QRGMTPLNLQLKP
+493 QRGMTPLNIQLKP

-513 VTDGDVRTI
+513 VTDADVRTI
-522 PITITA
+522 PITITP
-528 GGQVSQ
+528 GGEVSQ
-534 FIEIPRAA
+534 FIEIARAA

-547 LQIRTEPPGA
+547 LQIRTEPAGA

-644 DRIMVPVGR
+644 DRIMVSVGR
-653 HEIEVV
+653 HEVDVV
-659 NETLGYRASKIVN
+659 NEALGYRASKIVN
-672 VSPGQT
+672 VGPGQT

-683 DLPKAPMALNA
+683 ELPKAPMALNA

-728 PELGERRVITT
+728 PQLGERRVITT

-753 KK
+753 NK

>member
-1 MDPAIARTPS
+1 MDPATARTS
-11 SAPVAF
+11 SSTPVAF

-63 FQSEHYARV
+63 FQSEHYGRV
-72 RGVERIG
+72 RGVERVG
-79 KTGTTTL
+79 KTGTTL
-86 AVVSDHVQGVR
+86 AIVSDHVQGVR
-97 LSEILTFAESRLLPV
+97 LSDVLAFAESRLMPI

-202 AGFTALALI
+202 AGVTALALI

-221 PARIG
+221 PVRIA
-226 EMANGTWTLSATG
+226 EMASGTWALSATG
-239 GIEPLPAALRDWL
+239 GIEPLPATLRDWL
-252 MRAMQ
+252 MRAIQ

-271 AELDRVLHYSDPIA
+271 AELDRVLHYSDPIG
-285 EVAALKGF
+285 EVAALKSF
-293 LTRFH
+293 LTRYH
-298 ARLTEDSGKPSTPSA
+298 ARVAGESVKPAGPAPIPTPAMRPTVVHSA
-313 VPQAVTRQ
+313 TAAPA
-321 TPLPAVPAASVSAP
+321 TPPSAP
-335 ASAAGAAPKLGPQ
+335 AAAQKPGPQ

-354 SVEAFAPPR
+354 PA
-363 PVDAVV
+363 
-369 PPRPVA
+369 PVA
-375 TVAQAPSVPPP
+375 HVPSVPLSGSHAIA
-386 TPDPVPS
+386 S
-393 MHPQAATR
+393 MHPQASTR
-401 PEAPSAPAVTP
+401 PDSPVAPVVAPA
-412 PAKQSQTR
+412 AKDDQAP
-420 EDRRSEEDES
+420 EDSRSEEADS
-430 VMDKSKSFLRG
+430 FMNKNTSFLRG
-441 RWVAAALV
+441 RWIAAAIV

-464 MSPAAS
+464 MSPPAE
-470 PETLGT
+470 PESLGS

-483 EGATVVIDGQ
+483 AGAAVVIDGQ
-493 QRGMTPLNLQLKP
+493 QRGMSPLSVQLKP

-522 PITITA
+522 PVTITA
-528 GGQVSQ
+528 GGEVSQ

-547 LQIRTEPPGA
+547 LQIRTEPAGA
-557 QVTVDGRVLGK
+557 TVTVDGRVLGK

-579 QHTVVVE
+579 PHTVTVE

-596 TIEAGTTASL
+596 TIEAGITASL
-606 VVPMTAP
+606 VVPMMAP
-613 RNAPVS
+613 KNAPVS
-619 GWISV
+619 GWIAV
-624 SAPVDVQL
+624 NAPVDVHI

-653 HEIEVV
+653 HDLEVV
-659 NETLGYRASKIVN
+659 NEALGYRATKIVN
-672 VSPGQT
+672 VTPGQT
-678 ANLRL
+678 ANIRL

-694 IPWAEAW
+694 VPWAEVW

-728 PELGERRVITT
+728 PELGERRVVTT

>member
-11 SAPVAF
+11 STPVAF
-17 QDGLGQRRLSVSVT
+17 EDGLGQRRLSVSAA

-36 LLALREE
+36 LLALRED

-63 FQSEHYARV
+63 FQSEHYSRV
-72 RGVERIG
+72 RGVERVG
-79 KTGTTTL
+79 KTGTTL
-86 AVVSDHVQGVR
+86 AVVSDHVAGVR
-97 LSEILTFAESRLLPV
+97 LAEILAFAESRLLPI

-122 QLIHALALLH
+122 QLVHALSMLH
-132 QKMPDVCHGAVGPER
+132 QKAPDLCHGAIGPER
-147 IVVTPQ
+147 LIVTPQ
-153 ARLVLVEHVLGAAL
+153 ARLVIVEHVLGGAL

-181 RIPLPRTGSGPQFDR
+181 RIPLPRTGSGPHFDR
-196 RSDITQ
+196 RADITQ
-202 AGFTALALI
+202 AGVTALALI

-226 EMANGTWTLSATG
+226 EMAAGTWALSATG
-239 GIEPLPAALRDWL
+239 GIEPLPAALREWL
-252 MRAMQ
+252 MRAIQ

-285 EVAALKGF
+285 EIAALKTF
-293 LTRFH
+293 LTRYQ
-298 ARLTEDSGKPSTPSA
+298 ARVAADSARPAP
-313 VPQAVTRQ
+313 VPHMVAR
-321 TPLPAVPAASVSAP
+321 PAAASAPSVSPARIAASSVQSGSQAP
-335 ASAAGAAPKLGPQ
+335 AQS
-348 AVAPPR
+348 
-354 SVEAFAPPR
+354 
-363 PVDAVV
+363 
-369 PPRPVA
+369 RPVA
-375 TVAQAPSVPPP
+375 VPGQAHDGVPSPGTTVAS
-386 TPDPVPS
+386 S
-393 MHPQAATR
+393 MHPQASTR
-401 PEAPSAPAVTP
+401 PDPPVAPAVKP
-412 PAKQSQTR
+412 PASDDQASVDSQ
-420 EDRRSEEDES
+420 SEEAEN
-430 VMDKSKSFLRG
+430 VMEKSNTVIRG
-441 RWVAAALV
+441 RWIAAAVV

-464 MSPAAS
+464 MMPAAAS
-470 PETLGT
+470 ESLGT

-483 EGATVVIDGQ
+483 AGATVVVDGQ
-493 QRGMTPLNLQLKP
+493 QRGATPLSLQLKP

-513 VTDGDVRTI
+513 VTEGDVRSI
-522 PITITA
+522 PVMITP
-528 GGQVSQ
+528 GGQVSHS
-534 FIEIPRAA
+534 IEIPRTT

-547 LQIRTEPPGA
+547 LQIRTEPAGA
-557 QVTVDGRVLGK
+557 QVTVDGRLLGK

-574 GLTPG
+574 GLMPG
-579 QHTVVVE
+579 PHTVVLE
-586 NELGPVTQRV
+586 NELGQVTQRV

-644 DRIMVPVGR
+644 DRIMVSVGR
-653 HEIEVV
+653 HDIEVV
-659 NETLGYRASKIVN
+659 NEALGYRAAKTVN
-672 VSPGQT
+672 VQPGQT
-678 ANLRL
+678 ANIRL

-694 IPWAEAW
+694 VPWAEAF

-728 PELGERRVITT
+728 PELGEKRVITT

>member
-11 SAPVAF
+11 SAPIAF
-17 QDGLGQRRLSVSVT
+17 EDGLGKRRLSVSVT
-31 NEPLE
+31 DEPLE

-43 LTAVSSFEFAL
+43 LTSVSSFEFAL

-72 RGVERIG
+72 RGVERVG
-79 KTGTTTL
+79 KTGTTL
-86 AVVSDHVQGVR
+86 AVVSDHIQGFR
-97 LSEILTFAESRLLPV
+97 LSEILSFAESRLLPI

-122 QLIHALALLH
+122 QLVHALSLLH
-132 QKMPDVCHGAVGPER
+132 QKAPDLCHGAIGPER
-147 IVVTPQ
+147 LVVTPQ
-153 ARLVLVEHVLGAAL
+153 ARLVIVEHVLGAAL

-173 HEQYWKTL
+173 HEQYWKSL
-181 RIPLPRTGSGPQFDR
+181 RIPLPRTGSGPHFDR
-196 RSDITQ
+196 RADITQ
-202 AGFTALALI
+202 AGLTALALI
-211 IGRPIAEDDY
+211 VGRPIAEDDY

-226 EMANGTWTLSATG
+226 EMASGTWALSASG
-239 GIEPLPAALRDWL
+239 GIEPLPAALREWL
-252 MRAMQ
+252 MRAIQ

-285 EVAALKGF
+285 EIAALKTF
-293 LTRFH
+293 LTRFQ
-298 ARLTEDSGKPSTPSA
+298 ARVAADGAKGTGPTP
-313 VPQAVTRQ
+313 VPQTAR
-321 TPLPAVPAASVSAP
+321 PAA
-335 ASAAGAAPKLGPQ
+335 ASATSSAAPTHAAAQSGPQ
-348 AVAPPR
+348 PVA
-354 SVEAFAPPR
+354 S
-363 PVDAVV
+363 
-369 PPRPVA
+369 PRPVA
-375 TVAQAPSVPPP
+375 RAGQAHGHASSGSTVA
-386 TPDPVPS
+386 S
-393 MHPQAATR
+393 MHPQASTR
-401 PEAPSAPAVTP
+401 PDSPVAPAVKP
-412 PAKQSQTR
+412 PAKDDQARVDDS
-420 EDRRSEEDES
+420 RSEEAES
-430 VMDKSKSFLRG
+430 VMVKNNTFIRG
-441 RWVAAALV
+441 RWIAAAVV

-464 MSPAAS
+464 MKPAAA
-470 PETLGT
+470 PEELGT
-476 LSVQTNP
+476 LAVQTNP
-483 EGATVVIDGQ
+483 AGATVVIDGQ
-493 QRGMTPLNLQLKP
+493 QRGATPLSLQLKP

-522 PITITA
+522 PVMITP
-528 GGQVSQ
+528 GDQVSQ
-534 FIEIPRAA
+534 FIEIQRAA

-547 LQIRTEPPGA
+547 LQIRTEPAGA
-557 QVTVDGRVLGK
+557 QVSIDGRPLGK
-568 SPLTAE
+568 TPLTAE

-579 QHTVVVE
+579 QHTVVLE

-619 GWISV
+619 GWIAV

-653 HEIEVV
+653 HDLEIV
-659 NETLGYRASKIVN
+659 NEALGYRAAKTVN
-672 VSPGQT
+672 VTPGQT
-678 ANLRL
+678 ATIKL

-694 IPWAEAW
+694 APWAEVF

-715 QVSIGPHEVVFRH
+715 QVSIGPHEVLFRH
-728 PELGERRVITT
+728 PELGEKRVITT

>member
-1 MDPAIARTPS
+1 MDPAIARTS
-11 SAPVAF
+11 SSTPVAF
-17 QDGLGQRRLSVSVT
+17 QDGLGQRRLSVSAT
-31 NEPLE
+31 NESLE

-63 FQSEHYARV
+63 FQSEHYGRV

-79 KTGTTTL
+79 KTGTTL
-86 AVVSDHVQGVR
+86 AIVSEHVPGVR
-97 LSEILTFAESRLLPV
+97 LSEVLAFAESRLLPI

-147 IVVTPQ
+147 IIVTPQ

-173 HEQYWKTL
+173 HERYWKTL
-181 RIPLPRTGSGPQFDR
+181 RIPLARTGSGPQFDR

-202 AGFTALALI
+202 AGVTALALI

-221 PARIG
+221 PTRIA
-226 EMANGTWTLSATG
+226 EMASGTWALSATG
-239 GIEPLPAALRDWL
+239 AIEPLPGALRDWL
-252 MRAMQ
+252 MRAIQ

-271 AELDRVLHYSDPIA
+271 AELDRVLHYSDPIG
-285 EVAALKGF
+285 EVAALKSF
-293 LTRFH
+293 LTRYH
-298 ARLTEDSGKPSTPSA
+298 ARVVADSTKTAGP
-313 VPQAVTRQ
+313 
-321 TPLPAVPAASVSAP
+321 AP
-335 ASAAGAAPKLGPQ
+335 APSPCAALRYVQLQCRVRRLHRRRQLPRPWRQSLDPRPLCLRVRPRQWSRCLAFLCQVPKRSRQ
-348 AVAPPR
+348 CTPR
-354 SVEAFAPPR
+354 HPPR
-363 PVDAVV
+363 PDF
-369 PPRPVA
+369 PV
-375 TVAQAPSVPPP
+375 
-386 TPDPVPS
+386 
-393 MHPQAATR
+393 
-401 PEAPSAPAVTP
+401 APAVTP
-412 PAKQSQTR
+412 PAKDDQAR
-420 EDRRSEEDES
+420 EDSRSEEAES
-430 VMDKSKSFLRG
+430 VMEKSTSFIRG
-441 RWVAAALV
+441 RWIAAAIV

-464 MSPAAS
+464 MSPAVA
-470 PETLGT
+470 PESLGT

-483 EGATVVIDGQ
+483 AGATVVIDGQ

-513 VTDGDVRTI
+513 VTDGDVRSI
-522 PITITA
+522 PVMITP

-547 LQIRTEPPGA
+547 LQIRTEPAGA
-557 QVTVDGRVLGK
+557 TVTVDGRVLGK

-579 QHTVVVE
+579 PHSVTVE
-586 NELGPVTQRV
+586 NDLGPVTQRV

-613 RNAPVS
+613 KNAPLS
-619 GWISV
+619 GWIAV
-624 SAPVDVQL
+624 NAPVDVQL
-632 YENQRLLGSSQT
+632 FENQRLLGSSQT
-644 DRIMVPVGR
+644 DRIMVSVGR
-653 HEIEVV
+653 HDLEVV
-659 NETLGYRASKIVN
+659 NEAIGYRAVKTVN
-672 VSPGQT
+672 VAPGQT
-678 ANLRL
+678 ATIKL

-694 IPWAEAW
+694 VPWAEVW
-701 VDGERVGETPIGSV
+701 VDGDRVGETPIGSV

-728 PELGERRVITT
+728 PELGERRVVTT